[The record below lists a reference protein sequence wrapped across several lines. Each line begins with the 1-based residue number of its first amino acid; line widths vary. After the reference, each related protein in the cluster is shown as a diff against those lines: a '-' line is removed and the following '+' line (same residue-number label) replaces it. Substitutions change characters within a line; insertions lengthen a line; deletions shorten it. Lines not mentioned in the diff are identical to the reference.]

1 MVNEIQN
8 EIQSELETI
17 ARNYERNVTSWWQN
31 QEQVEMEAS
40 YQLAEYFVDNVVIDG
55 MKLSDII
62 GTPDQWVMNRHAV
75 ARKPQALMSLEE
87 LPSNFTVTWDGPSM
101 SELELT
107 LQEWGNAWE
116 NIGYQSND
124 VIGAIED
131 VLDDAEDLF
140 SDAEID

>member
-1 MVNEIQN
+1 
-8 EIQSELETI
+8 
-17 ARNYERNVTSWWQN
+17 
-31 QEQVEMEAS
+31 MEAS